1 MKCDHCDNEATVH
14 EVTVKSGVKIE
25 KHLCESCAS
34 TQGISVTPS
43 TPISEMIKH
52 YVLTHGMTT
61 PAQTPTTPG
70 PGGAVKA
77 QTCPTCKTTFSEF
90 RQHGLLGCPDC
101 YKVFESQLG
110 PLLERAHDGGIK
122 HVGKT
127 PRRAL
132 GGATP
137 VHAPVRPPAT
147 VLDLEDREAMLR
159 RIRKELD
166 SAVQAEKYELAAK
179 LRDEIRRINDA
190 GPGKPPSL
198 S

>member
-14 EVTVKSGVKIE
+14 EVTVKSGVKVE

-34 TQGISVTPS
+34 SQGISVTPS
-43 TPISEMIKH
+43 TPISEMIKN
-52 YVLTHGMTT
+52 YVPAHQPPPT
-61 PAQTPTTPG
+61 PAPAVPG
-70 PGGAVKA
+70 SQVKA

-101 YKVFESQLG
+101 YRIFESQLG
-110 PLLERAHDGGIK
+110 PLLERAHDGGVK

-127 PRRAL
+127 PRRML
-132 GGATP
+132 GGGTP
-137 VHAPVRPPAT
+137 AHAPVKPPAS
-147 VLDLEDREAMLR
+147 VLDLEDREARLR

-179 LRDEIRRINDA
+179 LRDELRKMDE
-190 GPGKPPSL
+190 GKPPSL

>member
-1 MKCDHCDNEATVH
+1 VKCDHCDNEATVH
-14 EVTVKSGVKIE
+14 EVTVKSGVKVE

-34 TQGISVTPS
+34 TQGIAVTPS

-52 YVLTHGMTT
+52 YVMAHGT
-61 PAQTPTTPG
+61 PGAVQPPAAPG
-70 PGGAVKA
+70 PGGTVKA

-101 YKVFESQLG
+101 YRIFESQLG
-110 PLLERAHDGGIK
+110 PLLERAHDGGVK

-127 PRRAL
+127 PRRVT
-132 GGATP
+132 GGVPAT
-137 VHAPVRPPAT
+137 APVKPPAS
-147 VLDLEDREAMLR
+147 VLDLEDREARLR

-179 LRDEIRRINDA
+179 LRDELRKMSE

>member
-34 TQGISVTPS
+34 SQGISVTPS
-43 TPISEMIKH
+43 TPINELIKH
-52 YVLTHGMTT
+52 YVMSHGLASTPPGAA
-61 PAQTPTTPG
+61 PAQAAAAT
-70 PGGAVKA
+70 KA
-77 QTCPTCKTTFSEF
+77 QTCPTCKTTFAEF

-101 YKVFESQLG
+101 YKVFEAQLS
-110 PLLERAHDGGIK
+110 PLLERAHDGGVR
-122 HVGKT
+122 HTGKT
-127 PRRAL
+127 PRRMV
-132 GGATP
+132 GGE
-137 VHAPVRPPAT
+137 PPAPPVPKPAS
-147 VLDLEDREAMLR
+147 VLGLEDREARLR

-179 LRDEIRRINDA
+179 LRDELRRINDA
-190 GPGKPPSL
+190 GQNPPAL